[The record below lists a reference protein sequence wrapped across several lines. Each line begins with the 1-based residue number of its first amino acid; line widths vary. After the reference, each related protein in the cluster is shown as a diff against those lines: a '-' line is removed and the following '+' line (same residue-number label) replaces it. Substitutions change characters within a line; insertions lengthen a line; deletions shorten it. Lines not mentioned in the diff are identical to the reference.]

1 MEEAFCYS
9 MWEEPETEKTMNISN
24 GKFIL
29 TLNKGVP
36 IISATIT
43 IDGKSYST
51 DRALIDTGCNQTI
64 VFDSLISKIDAKPV
78 RATSLSTANGK
89 VMLNVYSARVELP
102 AWITAEDV
110 HIIHSHAPSV
120 MDVLIGMD
128 ILSNGTLTI
137 DGQSKRFS
145 FEVK

>member
-9 MWEEPETEKTMNISN
+9 MWKEPEAKKDMNISS

-29 TLNKGVP
+29 TLNKDVP
-36 IISATIT
+36 IVSATIT

-51 DRALIDTGCNQTI
+51 DRALIDTGSNQTI
-64 VFDSLISKIDAKPV
+64 VFKSLIDKIDADPV
-78 RATSLSTANGK
+78 RTTSLNTANGR
-89 VMLNVYSARVELP
+89 VMLNIYSARVELP
-102 AWITAEDV
+102 AWIVAEDV
-110 HIIHSHAPSV
+110 EIIHQPSQSV